1 MIYIASN
8 LKFLRKRKGYTQ
20 DEVAGALDLK
30 ISTYSGY
37 ENEVAQPS
45 LEDVIK
51 IAAFFH
57 VSVDL
62 LLQSDVSS
70 IGEMQLLE
78 IERGSDPYIR
88 GSQIRVLSTTVDS
101 GNNEN
106 IELVNEKAK
115 AGYKTGFADPD
126 YIRVL
131 PTFSLPFLSKSKKY
145 RTFQISGDSMLP
157 IPDKAYVTGEFV
169 QNWNM
174 IRDRQAYILLTVNDG
189 IVFKVL
195 ENKIKSDGK
204 LYLYSLNPLYK
215 PYEMSVNEI
224 KEIWRFV
231 HYISSDLPEPELP
244 RNELVNTVAE
254 LKNDVEQIKLSMK
267 KRD

>member
-1 MIYIASN
+1 MLYIASN

-20 DEVAGALDLK
+20 SEVAAALNLK
-30 ISTYSGY
+30 RSTYSGY

-45 LEDVIK
+45 LDDVVRM
-51 IAAFFH
+51 ASFYH

-62 LLQSDVSS
+62 LLQIDISS

-101 GNNEN
+101 ENNEN

-131 PTFSLPFLSKSKKY
+131 PTFSLPFLSKNKKY

-174 IRDRQAYILLTVNDG
+174 IRDRQAYILLTINDG
-189 IVFKVL
+189 IVFKVV
-195 ENKIKSDGK
+195 ENKIKTDGK
-204 LYLYSLNPLYK
+204 LVLYSLNPLFK
-215 PYEMSVNEI
+215 PYEIQVSEI
-224 KEIWRFV
+224 KEVWRFV
-231 HYISSDLPEPELP
+231 HYISSVLPEPDLP
-244 RNELVNTVAE
+244 KNELMNTVVE
-254 LKNDVEQIKLSMK
+254 LKNDVEQIKMK
-267 KRD
+267 MKL